1 MRALSRLRLA
11 RKIIS
16 SAVVSE
22 QDKVQTLGDGAH
34 MSAKNLKIDQL
45 ELDAVNPRISEANS
59 QHEAMQ
65 RIIDDQ
71 DIKLGNLAESIVDDG
86 LNPMDRLLVMKSEGV
101 NGKYTVLE
109 GNRRVAAMKILK
121 NPAVLTGL
129 EVRAPL
135 QKKLEKL
142 AQAFEPQSV
151 EPIPCYEVNSR
162 AEGNSWIE
170 QRHTGEDDGRGI
182 VRWSGVA
189 ASRFRGRDPALQ
201 ALDFVLQHGNLA
213 DDQRKIIAGRF
224 PITTLNRLLSTPG
237 VRSRIGFEINEQKL
251 LTSLPP
257 NEAIKPLRRIV
268 LDLAEKTVNVTKLKL
283 KPQQLDYV
291 SRLSTADRPNLAK
304 RTGTLRPVESFSE
317 HDFASKPKSKTKKA
331 KTSSKI
337 PRTTAIP
344 KSCRLNIANP
354 KIEEIYTELRALQ
367 LSKYPHA
374 IAVLLRVFLET
385 SIDHYLTKSGIPLTM
400 ATAGGERDKTLRK
413 KVEECIA
420 HIIAGGAN
428 KKDFKG
434 ISTALG
440 SANHPF
446 SPELLHAYVHNRFF
460 SPTERDLTAA
470 WDNGQPL
477 FDRIWP

>member
-1 MRALSRLRLA
+1 
-11 RKIIS
+11 
-16 SAVVSE
+16 
-22 QDKVQTLGDGAH
+22 
-34 MSAKNLKIDQL
+34 
-45 ELDAVNPRISEANS
+45 
-59 QHEAMQ
+59 MQ

-71 DIKLGNLAESIVDDG
+71 DVKLGNLAESIVEDG
-86 LNPMDRLLVMKSEGV
+86 LNPMDRLLVMKSESG

-109 GNRRVAAMKILK
+109 GNRRAAAMRILK

-129 EVRAPL
+129 DVRAAL

-142 AQAFEPQSV
+142 AQNFDPKSV
-151 EPIPCYEVNSR
+151 EPIPCYDVATR

-170 QRHTGEDDGRGI
+170 QRHTGEDEGRGI

-189 ASRFRGRDPALQ
+189 SSRFRGRAPALQ
-201 ALDFVLQHGNLA
+201 ALDFVRQHGNLNE
-213 DDQRKIIAGRF
+213 DQKKVIEGRF
-224 PITTLNRLLSTPG
+224 PITTLDRLLSTPG
-237 VRSRIGFEINEQKL
+237 VRSKIGFEIKDDKL

-257 NEAIKPLRRIV
+257 EEAIKPLRRIV

-283 KPQQLDYV
+283 KPQQIDYV
-291 SRLSTADRPNLAK
+291 SKMGAADSPNLSK
-304 RTGTLRPVESFSE
+304 KTGTQRPVEGFSE
-317 HDFASKPKSKTKKA
+317 QDFSGSAKTKTKKA
-331 KTSSKI
+331 KARSKT

-344 KSCRLNIANP
+344 RTCRFNITNP
-354 KIEEIYTELRALQ
+354 KIEEIYTEIRSLQ
-367 LSKYPHA
+367 LNRHPHA

-385 SIDHYLTKSGIPLTM
+385 SVDDYLTKSSIPLITPS
-400 ATAGGERDKTLRK
+400 TGGDRDKTLRK

-420 HIIAGGAN
+420 HMISSGAN

-434 ISTALG
+434 ITTALG
-440 SANHPF
+440 NSNHPF

-477 FDRIWP
+477 FERIWP